1 MSSWKV
7 HLVDNSHQ
15 VWNFWLELHL
25 GEHNY
30 ELLRRLHVVL
40 SILQN
45 ANVHGQCAE
54 CQCYSSDHHGH
65 AYAIRE
71 FLINSFA
78 GDF

>member
-40 SILQN
+40 SVLQN
-45 ANVHGQCAE
+45 TNVHGQLSVNVTVVITMAMPMP
-54 CQCYSSDHHGH
+54 SVN
-65 AYAIRE
+65 
-71 FLINSFA
+71 F
-78 GDF
+78 